1 MGTIEPLSASVFVRF
16 DGLEFE
22 PDGLITFEFVAGE
35 TTKSGTFYIYLF
47 KLLLPW

>member
-22 PDGLITFEFVAGE
+22 PDGLITFEFVAGDK
-35 TTKSGTFYIYLF
+35 TRSGTFYIYLVRV
-47 KLLLPW
+47 LDW